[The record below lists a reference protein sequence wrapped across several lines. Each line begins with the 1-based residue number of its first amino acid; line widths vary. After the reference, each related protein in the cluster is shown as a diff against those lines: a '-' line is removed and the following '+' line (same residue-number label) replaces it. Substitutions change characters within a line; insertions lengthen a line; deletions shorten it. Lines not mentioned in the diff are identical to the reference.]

1 MITSMETGTRL
12 DLFEPGDLTLLVC
25 HDVPEVRDLIVNQ
38 FSELNYKVHTGLYCD
53 DILLKMRTH
62 QYDVIVLSA
71 NFNAVSYET
80 CPIYLAATGV
90 SPAQRRRQFIVLIGS
105 QFRTGDE
112 MHSFAA
118 SVDLV
123 IGLPDV
129 VTLRP
134 VFRRTSQRHRE
145 LYAPFHDA
153 EKAAVIV

>member
-1 MITSMETGTRL
+1 MISTMETGTRL

-25 HDVPEVRDLIVNQ
+25 HDVPEVRDLIVAQ
-38 FSELNYKVHTGLYCD
+38 FSELNYKIHTGLYSE
-53 DILLKMRTH
+53 DILLKLRTH

-71 NFNAVSYET
+71 NFNAVSYEN

-90 SPAQRRRQFIVLIGS
+90 PPAQRRTQFVVLVGP
-105 QFRTGDE
+105 QFSTGDE
-112 MHSFAA
+112 MQCFSA

-123 IGLPDV
+123 IGLQDV
-129 VTLRP
+129 ATLRP

-153 EKAAVIV
+153 ERAAGIV

>member
-1 MITSMETGTRL
+1 METGTRL

-25 HDVPEVRDLIVNQ
+25 HDVPEVRDLIVAQ
-38 FSELNYKVHTGLYCD
+38 FSELNYKIHTGLYSD

-80 CPIYLAATGV
+80 CPIYLTATGV
-90 SPAQRRRQFIVLIGS
+90 PPTQRRRQFIVLVGS
-105 QFRTGDE
+105 QFSTGDE
-112 MHSFAA
+112 MQSFAA

-134 VFRRTSQRHRE
+134 VFRRTALRHRE
-145 LYAPFHDA
+145 LYAPFYEA
-153 EKAAVIV
+153 EKAAGLA

>member
-1 MITSMETGTRL
+1 MITTMETGTRL

-25 HDVPEVRDLIVNQ
+25 HDVPEVRDLIVAQ
-38 FSELNYKVHTGLYCD
+38 FSELNYKIHTGLYVD

-71 NFNAVSYET
+71 NFNAVSFET
-80 CPIYLAATGV
+80 CPVYLAATSV
-90 SPAQRRRQFIVLIGS
+90 PPSQRRKQFIVLIGS
-105 QFRTGDE
+105 QFATGDE
-112 MHSFAA
+112 MQSFAA

-134 VFRRTSQRHRE
+134 VFRRTKLRHRE
-145 LYAPFHDA
+145 LYAPFHEA
-153 EKAAVIV
+153 ERVAAIM

>member
-1 MITSMETGTRL
+1 MITTMETGTRL
-12 DLFEPGDLTLLVC
+12 DLFEPGDRTLLVC
-25 HDVPEVRDLIVNQ
+25 HDVPEVRDIVVAQ
-38 FSELNYKVHTGLYCD
+38 FSELHYKIHTGLYPD

-62 QYDVIVLSA
+62 HYDVIVLSA
-71 NFNAVSYET
+71 T

-90 SPAQRRRQFIVLIGS
+90 PPTQRRGQFIVLVGP
-105 QFRTGDE
+105 QFATGDE
-112 MHSFAA
+112 MQSFAA

-153 EKAAVIV
+153 EKTAAAL

>member
-1 MITSMETGTRL
+1 MITPMETGTRL
-12 DLFEPGDLTLLVC
+12 DLFEPSDLTLLVC
-25 HDVPEVRDLIVNQ
+25 HDVPEVRDIIVAQ
-38 FSELNYKVHTGLYCD
+38 FSEMNYKIHTGLYPD

-71 NFNAVSYET
+71 NFNAVPFET

-90 SPAQRRRQFIVLIGS
+90 PPSQRRRQFIVLIGP
-105 QFRTGDE
+105 QFATGDE
-112 MHSFAA
+112 MQSFAA

-145 LYAPFHDA
+145 LYAPFQEA
-153 EKAAVIV
+153 EKAAAAL

>member
-38 FSELNYKVHTGLYCD
+38 FSEMNYKVHTGLYCD

-105 QFRTGDE
+105 QFATGDE
-112 MHSFAA
+112 MQSFAA

-153 EKAAVIV
+153 EKAAGIV

>member
-1 MITSMETGTRL
+1 MITTMETGTRL

-25 HDVPEVRDLIVNQ
+25 HDVPEVRDLVVGQ
-38 FSELNYKVHTGLYCD
+38 FSELKYKIHTGLYPD

-62 QYDVIVLSA
+62 HYDVIVLSA

-80 CPIYLAATGV
+80 CPIYLAATSV
-90 SPAQRRRQFIVLIGS
+90 PPVQRRRQFIVLIGS
-105 QFRTGDE
+105 QFTTGDE
-112 MHSFAA
+112 MQSFAA

-145 LYAPFHDA
+145 LYAPLHEV
-153 EKAAVIV
+153 EKATAIV

>member
-1 MITSMETGTRL
+1 MITSMEAGNRL

-25 HDVPEVRDLIVNQ
+25 HDVPEVRDLIVSQ
-38 FSELNYKVHTGLYCD
+38 FSELNYKVHTGLYPD
-53 DILLKMRTH
+53 DILLKLRTH

-90 SPAQRRRQFIVLIGS
+90 PPAQRRQQFVVLIGS
-105 QFRTGDE
+105 QFATGDE
-112 MHSFAA
+112 MQSFAA

-123 IGLPDV
+123 IALHDV

-145 LYAPFHDA
+145 LYAPFLEA
-153 EKAAVIV
+153 EKAIAAA

>member
-1 MITSMETGTRL
+1 MITTMETGTRL

-38 FSELNYKVHTGLYCD
+38 FSELNYKIHTGLYQD
-53 DILLKMRTH
+53 DILLKLRTH
-62 QYDVIVLSA
+62 HYDVIVLSA
-71 NFNAVSYET
+71 NFNAIPHEE
-80 CPIYLAATGV
+80 CPIYLAATSV
-90 SPAQRRRQFIVLIGS
+90 PPAQRRRQFLVLVGS
-105 QFRTGDE
+105 QFATGDE
-112 MHSFAA
+112 MESFAA

-145 LYAPFHDA
+145 LYAPFHEA
-153 EKAAVIV
+153 ERAAGIV

>member
-1 MITSMETGTRL
+1 MITTMETGTRL

-38 FSELNYKVHTGLYCD
+38 FSELNYKIHTGLYHD
-53 DILLKMRTH
+53 DILLKLRTH

-71 NFNAVSYET
+71 NFNAVPYEV
-80 CPIYLAATGV
+80 CPIYLAATSV
-90 SPAQRRRQFIVLIGS
+90 PPAQRRRQFLVLVGS
-105 QFRTGDE
+105 QFSTGDE
-112 MHSFAA
+112 MQSFAA

-145 LYAPFHDA
+145 LYAPFREA
-153 EKAAVIV
+153 ERAAGIV

>member
-1 MITSMETGTRL
+1 MITTMETGTRL
-12 DLFEPGDLTLLVC
+12 DMFEPGDLTMLVC

-38 FSELNYKVHTGLYCD
+38 VSEMNYKIHTGLFPD

-62 QYDVIVLSA
+62 QYDAIVLSA
-71 NFNAVSYET
+71 NFNAVNYDV
-80 CPIYLAATGV
+80 CPIYLAATCV
-90 SPAQRRRQFIVLIGS
+90 SPVQRRRQFIVLIGS
-105 QFRTGDE
+105 QFTTGDE
-112 MHSFAA
+112 MQSFAA

-145 LYAPFHDA
+145 LYAPFHEA
-153 EKAAVIV
+153 EKAVEFV

>member
-1 MITSMETGTRL
+1 MITTMEPGTRL
-12 DLFEPGDLTLLVC
+12 DMFEPGDLTMLVC
-25 HDVPEVRDLIVNQ
+25 HDVPEVRDVIVNQ
-38 FSELNYKVHTGLYCD
+38 VSEMNYKIHTGLFSD

-62 QYDVIVLSA
+62 QYDAIVLSA
-71 NFNAVSYET
+71 NFNAVNYDV
-80 CPIYLAATGV
+80 CPIYLSATCV
-90 SPAQRRRQFIVLIGS
+90 PPVQRRRQFIVLIGS
-105 QFRTGDE
+105 QFTTGDE
-112 MHSFAA
+112 MQSFAA

-153 EKAAVIV
+153 EKAVGIV